1 MRAVRGARLAWLA
14 TTPWTTRARA
24 VGAPRRRR
32 RGTTTTRVDANANA
46 NANAFFADANR
57 ARDVDQ
63 RGDGDDG
70 IARAMGRAKVL
81 VVTGPTAIGKS
92 AVAIALA
99 RARREGRDARE
110 VEIVSCDSVQIY
122 RGLDVGS
129 GKVGAR
135 ELEACAH
142 HMLSA
147 LDPRARD
154 GSGEYDASAYYDDA
168 VNVIDDIHRRGRDAV
183 VVGGA
188 GMYLKWLTD
197 GKPSAPGSTPETREA
212 AERAVGEARA
222 RGGWREA
229 VELLTRAGDA
239 ETGKTL
245 SENDWYRL
253 TRAYEIV
260 RASGQS
266 VKTFAREHPE
276 ARFDFRC
283 FFLSSPRVELYR
295 KIDARVEGMFVD
307 GIMDEAAWL
316 LNAGIA
322 PGENVPARSI
332 GYRQAMEYL
341 VKARA
346 KEIQVDD
353 ASLLELVNEIQ
364 MLNRAY
370 AKRQFTWFRGESR
383 YAWINVDDDRDAVAR
398 RILSEFDRDEHRAG
412 GEEIGDLS
420 KDELNLLKRYRPAL
434 TVLSDKRTVK
444 RVLDSISALV

>member
-1 MRAVRGARLAWLA
+1 M
-14 TTPWTTRARA
+14 
-24 VGAPRRRR
+24 
-32 RGTTTTRVDANANA
+32 
-46 NANAFFADANR
+46 
-57 ARDVDQ
+57 
-63 RGDGDDG
+63 
-70 IARAMGRAKVL
+70 
-81 VVTGPTAIGKS
+81 
-92 AVAIALA
+92 
-99 RARREGRDARE
+99 
-110 VEIVSCDSVQIY
+110 
-122 RGLDVGS
+122 
-129 GKVGAR
+129 
-135 ELEACAH
+135 
-142 HMLSA
+142 
-147 LDPRARD
+147 
-154 GSGEYDASAYYDDA
+154 
-168 VNVIDDIHRRGRDAV
+168 IDDIHRRGRDAV

-260 RASGQS
+260 RTSGQS
-266 VKTFAREHPE
+266 VKAFARENPE

-341 VKARA
+341 AKARA
-346 KEIQVDD
+346 KEIKVDD

-434 TVLSDKRTVK
+434 TVLSDKRAVK

>member
-32 RGTTTTRVDANANA
+32 RGTTTTRVDANA

-222 RGGWREA
+222 RGGVARSRGA
-229 VELLTRAGDA
+229 V
-239 ETGKTL
+239 
-245 SENDWYRL
+245 
-253 TRAYEIV
+253 
-260 RASGQS
+260 
-266 VKTFAREHPE
+266 
-276 ARFDFRC
+276 
-283 FFLSSPRVELYR
+283 
-295 KIDARVEGMFVD
+295 DARG
-307 GIMDEAAWL
+307 
-316 LNAGIA
+316 
-322 PGENVPARSI
+322 
-332 GYRQAMEYL
+332 
-341 VKARA
+341 
-346 KEIQVDD
+346 
-353 ASLLELVNEIQ
+353 
-364 MLNRAY
+364 
-370 AKRQFTWFRGESR
+370 
-383 YAWINVDDDRDAVAR
+383 
-398 RILSEFDRDEHRAG
+398 
-412 GEEIGDLS
+412 
-420 KDELNLLKRYRPAL
+420 
-434 TVLSDKRTVK
+434 
-444 RVLDSISALV
+444 